1 MEALA
6 SATGLHR
13 LAAGKVR
20 ERYAVGDD
28 LLLVATD
35 RVSAFDAVLPT
46 PIPEKGRVLTGLTAF
61 WLDLLKLDDH
71 RITTDIDA
79 MPEIVRQ
86 HAGQLRGRSMLCRRA
101 EPLPVECVARGYLA
115 GSGWKAYQSSGG
127 ICGVAL
133 PPGLRESDA
142 LPEPIFT
149 PATKASSGHDEN
161 VDFVTV
167 ADLLGAER
175 AVWLR
180 RATLAIYAR
189 LAAHARERGIIV
201 ADTKLEFGLVDGR
214 IILIDEVGTPDSSR
228 FWPAERYR
236 PGGPQAS
243 FDKQYVRDWLL
254 SSGWDRVPPAPALPD
269 EVVAATRARYVAA
282 YEHLTG
288 RPFAEWRG

>member
-149 PATKASSGHDEN
+149 PATKAGSGHDEN